1 MYSRVYVVWLY
12 AVGRFLLYQ
21 RKEVCGPCLL
31 CEASGERKAQIC
43 MYLVCMYV
51 VCTYVRVYEVGCAC
65 TVLPDFCSL
74 GATGI
79 FFADSF

>member
-1 MYSRVYVVWLY
+1 MIHLHLKFQQNRQIKS
-12 AVGRFLLYQ
+12 VGHAYCAR
-21 RKEVCGPCLL
+21 RAG
-31 CEASGERKAQIC
+31 GERKAQIC

-79 FFADSF
+79 FFADSL